1 MAVQLGSFG
10 VWSPAPLWIKAG
22 DAAAELEDLGY
33 SALWLGGSPSGD
45 LEVAS
50 TVLGATSK
58 LTVATGIVNVW
69 SEDAGQVS
77 GSYRRIAHDHPDRF
91 LLGIGAGHREFVG
104 DAYEKPYEKLVS
116 YLDSLDVPAERVVL
130 AALGPRVLKL
140 ARDRTAGAHPYLVTP
155 EHTAQAREVL
165 GTGPLLAPEQHVVLE
180 TDPDAAR
187 ALARK
192 VLVLYL
198 GLPNYT
204 NNWLRLGFTEAD
216 IADGGSDRLVD
227 ALVAWGSPEQV
238 AARLNEHLQA
248 GADHVAIQ
256 IVSGDG
262 GHHREAFREL
272 ASVLF

>member
-10 VWSPAPLWIKAG
+10 VWSRAPLWIKEG

-50 TVLGATSK
+50 TVLGTTSR

-69 SEDAGQVS
+69 TEDAGQVS
-77 GSYRRIAHDHPDRF
+77 GSYRRITHDHPDRF
-91 LLGIGAGHREFVG
+91 LLGIGAGHREIVG

-116 YLDSLDVPAERVVL
+116 YLDGLDVPKEHVVL

-165 GTGPLLAPEQHVVLE
+165 GADPLLAPEQHVVLE

-187 ALARK
+187 ALARQA
-192 VLVLYL
+192 LRPYL

-227 ALVAWGSPEQV
+227 ALVAWGTPEQV
-238 AARLNEHLQA
+238 ADRLNEHLSA

-256 IVSGDG
+256 IVSADG
-262 GHHREAFREL
+262 GHHRVGFREL
-272 ASVLF
+272 AGVLF

>member
-10 VWSPAPLWIKAG
+10 VWSPTPLWIKEG

-45 LEVAS
+45 LDAAS
-50 TVLGATSK
+50 TVLGTTSK

-77 GSYRRIAHDHPDRF
+77 GSYRRITHDHPDRF
-91 LLGIGAGHREFVG
+91 LLGIGAGHRQFVG

-116 YLDSLDVPAERVVL
+116 YLDSLDVPREHLVL

-155 EHTAQAREVL
+155 EHTALAREVL
-165 GTGPLLAPEQHVVLE
+165 GAGPLLAPEQHVVLE

-187 ALARK
+187 ALARQA
-192 VLVLYL
+192 LRLYL

-238 AARLNEHLQA
+238 AKRLNEHLDA
-248 GADHVAIQ
+248 GADHVAVQ

-262 GHHREAFREL
+262 SHHRVAFREL